1 MSIKGDNGIYDDAYR
16 YLVTY
21 TLENQVIEV
30 LWIVLSICIQ
40 TQNNSQLAWCKTKS
54 EQY

>member
-30 LWIVLSICIQ
+30 LWAVFKHFCIH
-40 TQNNSQLAWCKTKS
+40 TQN
-54 EQY
+54 